1 MRSAVGISAGAAGV
15 CGALFTTDDTGSESV
30 EYRTI
35 PADLGT
41 HTDLG
46 DLALSAIGLMTTQV
60 PNQRI
65 EPDAIAVAYRTEY
78 QAAALRS
85 AAKNQRRPIRLVP
98 EIVAT
103 LTYLQSTGLVE
114 QYGSVV
120 LADLGASG
128 LTVTVLD
135 PASSTVEVRDR
146 TSAVN
151 GGVTASE
158 PADWIGSRV
167 ADFVVAAAGRARN
180 KPEAVVL
187 VGGGGNV
194 PEVGAALEARFDG
207 VTIVIDEPQAATAK
221 GAALLA
227 GSDSRQEFP
236 VIAGSGRRASAVV
249 LGAFVV
255 GSLLLGYGVTQVI
268 PNSTS
273 DYSPAG
279 NLVETTNPT
288 TEQPAAGPVEGTPSA
303 GPASAPT
310 LPVPV
315 IQVPTYTYPTQSPTT
330 TEPTPTTTPEPT
342 PPTTPEPAPPTTTTL
357 PWIPPQWP
365 ELPAWLPSLV
375 PDTRLANDDQ
385 QAQQTE
391 LAPPAVGSAVS
402 LEPGSPKPE
411 VPDPLPR

>member
-1 MRSAVGISAGAAGV
+1 MRSALGVSAGAAGV
-15 CGALFTTDDTGSESV
+15 CGALLTTDDAGNSSV

-35 PADLGT
+35 PADLGAL
-41 HTDLG
+41 TDLG

-65 EPDAIAVAYRTEY
+65 EPDAIAVAYRTQW

-114 QYGSVV
+114 QYDSVAV
-120 LADLGASG
+120 ADLGASG

-135 PASSTVEVRDR
+135 PASGAVEVRDR

-151 GGVTASE
+151 GDVTSGE
-158 PADWIGSRV
+158 PADRIGARV

-194 PEVGAALEARFDG
+194 PEVGAALEAQFDG
-207 VTIVIDEPQAATAK
+207 ATIVIDEPQAATAK

-236 VIAGSGRRASAVV
+236 VVAGSGRRVSAAVV
-249 LGAFVV
+249 GAFVV
-255 GSLLLGYGVTQVI
+255 GTLILGYGVKEMI
-268 PNSTS
+268 PESA
-273 DYSPAG
+273 DDYYSPAG
-279 NLVETTNPT
+279 NLVETIDPT
-288 TEQPAAGPVEGTPSA
+288 TDQPAASPVEGTPSP
-303 GPASAPT
+303 GPASPPT

-315 IQVPTYTYPTQSPTT
+315 NQVPTYTDPTPSPTT
-330 TEPTPTTTPEPT
+330 SQPVPPATPEPT
-342 PPTTPEPAPPTTTTL
+342 SPAAPTTTTL

-365 ELPAWLPSLV
+365 ELPTWLPGLV

-385 QAQQTE
+385 RAQQTE